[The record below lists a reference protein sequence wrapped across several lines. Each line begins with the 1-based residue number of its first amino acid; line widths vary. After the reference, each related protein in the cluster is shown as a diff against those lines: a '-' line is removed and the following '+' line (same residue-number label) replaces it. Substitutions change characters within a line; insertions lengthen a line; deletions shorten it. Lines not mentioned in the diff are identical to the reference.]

1 MVGGNQA
8 SEPGTEDALV
18 ARGRYLVNVAG
29 CGDCHTP
36 KLFTATGPEPD
47 ASRLLSGHPA
57 DVKLPPVPPGVI
69 GPDKWGAVASN
80 DLTAWVGPWGVS
92 FAANLTPDDSGLKSW
107 MEEDFIRAMRTGKHV
122 GVGRDI
128 LPPMPWMDIALMT
141 DEDLR
146 AVFAYLKSVP
156 PISNIVPTPIPPA
169 ATPSPGN

>member
-69 GPDKWGAVASN
+69 GP
-80 DLTAWVGPWGVS
+80 
-92 FAANLTPDDSGLKSW
+92 
-107 MEEDFIRAMRTGKHV
+107 
-122 GVGRDI
+122 
-128 LPPMPWMDIALMT
+128 
-141 DEDLR
+141 
-146 AVFAYLKSVP
+146 
-156 PISNIVPTPIPPA
+156 
-169 ATPSPGN
+169 